1 LDGRILR
8 VPVDS
13 LITPRTVLKV
23 DGEGMVIINESA
35 DPLDEPKRGDMY
47 VKFDIRF
54 PKKLSENQRLRLE
67 RILQ

>member
-1 LDGRILR
+1 
-8 VPVDS
+8 
-13 LITPRTVLKV
+13 
-23 DGEGMVIINESA
+23 MVIINESS

-54 PKKLSENQRLRLE
+54 PKKLSEDQRRRLE